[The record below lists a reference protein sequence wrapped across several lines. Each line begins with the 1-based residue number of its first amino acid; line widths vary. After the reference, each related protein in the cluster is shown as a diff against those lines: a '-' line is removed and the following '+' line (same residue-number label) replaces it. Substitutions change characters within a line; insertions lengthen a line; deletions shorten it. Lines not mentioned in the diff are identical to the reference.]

1 MTVAIP
7 PVDRGCRDARNIIGV
22 ITMTDKNDI
31 YRVGVKQGLLQS
43 RFSQNQF
50 EVCQETTV
58 DLCDIDQSRMLS
70 IRQAVSIGSLRG

>member
-1 MTVAIP
+1 MTVATP
-7 PVDRGCRDARNIIGV
+7 PVDRGCRDA
-22 ITMTDKNDI
+22 MTDKNDI

-50 EVCQETTV
+50 EVCQETIV

-70 IRQAVSIGSLRG
+70 IRQAVSIGSLGG